1 MNEPAN
7 DPLRERLARR
17 DPVPADAPVDPVDGP
32 AARALLE
39 SVMSSPLTSG
49 PTGTEPTGPTGPTEH
64 DIAATGPGGGPRR
77 RPLLLAAAAVVL
89 VAGVGI
95 GIAAV
100 KGGSDG
106 TTIGGGPAPVP
117 AVTLALPQSDPLT
130 SICTP
135 FDPAGLAAQQVAFAG
150 TVTAVDAGRVTLKV
164 DRWYRGG
171 SAPTVT
177 ITVPEGFT
185 AALDGVDFAAGRTY
199 LVSATDGVVGSCGN
213 SGEATPEL
221 TAIFDR
227 AFG

>member
-1 MNEPAN
+1 MSRTEPEQGDPAG
-7 DPLRERLARR
+7 DPLRERMARR
-17 DPVPADAPVDPVDGP
+17 NPVPSDAPVDPVDGP

-39 SVMSSPLTSG
+39 SVMNSPVTSG
-49 PTGTEPTGPTGPTEH
+49 PTATPTPSDER
-64 DIAATGPGGGPRR
+64 ARPGHRR
-77 RPLLLAAAAVVL
+77 RQWLLAAAAAVVL
-89 VAGVGI
+89 AAGTGI

-100 KGGSDG
+100 IGADDGSNV
-106 TTIGGGPAPVP
+106 GGGPAPAR

-150 TVTAVDAGRVTLKV
+150 TVTAVAPRAVSLKV

-171 SAPTVT
+171 TAATVD

-185 AALDGVDFAAGRTY
+185 AALDGVDFAVGKKY

-221 TAIFDR
+221 TAIFDK
-227 AFG
+227 AFA